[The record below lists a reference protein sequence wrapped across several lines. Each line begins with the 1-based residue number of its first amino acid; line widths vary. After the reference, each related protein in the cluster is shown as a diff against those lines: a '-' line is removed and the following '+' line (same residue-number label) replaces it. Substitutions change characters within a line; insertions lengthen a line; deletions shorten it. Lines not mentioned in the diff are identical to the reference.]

1 MKNTPLLT
9 GLELEL
15 MQIIWQ
21 NEDVSVEF
29 LREKLADNGR
39 PLALP
44 SVRTMLT
51 ILKKK
56 GFVSRR
62 QISRAYV
69 YNALIEADEFQ
80 HSFVR
85 DALNRAFS
93 GSATGLVTALLNR
106 ELVSKSELNQIK
118 KMISDY
124 ERGRKK

>member
-1 MKNTPLLT
+1 MNKTPLLT

-15 MQIIWQ
+15 MQIIWK

-29 LREKLADNGR
+29 LRQQLADSGR

-44 SVRTMLT
+44 SIRTMLT

-62 QISRAYV
+62 QVSRAYV
-69 YNALIEADEFQ
+69 YNPLIEADEFQ
-80 HSFVR
+80 HSFVK
-85 DALNRAFS
+85 DALTRAFS

-106 ELVSKSELNQIK
+106 ELVSKSELDQIK
-118 KMISDY
+118 EMISDY
-124 ERGRKK
+124 EGSKNK